1 MRIGFTKF
9 CIHIYF
15 CSVGCTLLVEE
26 RSKESSAQ
34 NLLPRVSIRGD
45 CELRHRQCVWKQ
57 KWSLKW
63 FSINFSVLSN
73 DSSACVCVCVWQVVV
88 NINKLSGGIYFRR
101 AGPREKVLYLS
112 LSVCAPVLSVPLA
125 GIVALPRSANWIHKE
140 KGPSFQ
146 DFLISGRE
154 QLASEVHGR
163 CVWNERKSNVR
174 NKPNPHTFFVTSHMG
189 ANLETVS
196 SRKFT

>member
-1 MRIGFTKF
+1 VVFTF
-9 CIHIYF
+9 
-15 CSVGCTLLVEE
+15 GELDLVK
-26 RSKESSAQ
+26 R
-34 NLLPRVSIRGD
+34 
-45 CELRHRQCVWKQ
+45 
-57 KWSLKW
+57 
-63 FSINFSVLSN
+63 FSI
-73 DSSACVCVCVWQVVV
+73 
-88 NINKLSGGIYFRR
+88 
-101 AGPREKVLYLS
+101 S
-112 LSVCAPVLSVPLA
+112 LCLSVPLSCLCSLA
-125 GIVALPRSANWIHKE
+125 GIVALPRSANWNHKE

-174 NKPNPHTFFVTSHMG
+174 NKPNPHTLFVTSHMG

>member
-1 MRIGFTKF
+1 MMLIEDFLDGVDVFSTNKSWNPWNGNF
-9 CIHIYF
+9 
-15 CSVGCTLLVEE
+15 E
-26 RSKESSAQ
+26 
-34 NLLPRVSIRGD
+34 LLPGGD
-45 CELRHRQCVWKQ
+45 HMPRLHAGFVMQAILCGGNWCSSKGCGGEREQTFRWYLLSASWTSWKG
-57 KWSLKW
+57 S
-63 FSINFSVLSN
+63 
-73 DSSACVCVCVWQVVV
+73 
-88 NINKLSGGIYFRR
+88 
-101 AGPREKVLYLS
+101 LS
-112 LSVCAPVLSVPLA
+112 LSLCLCPCPVCVSLA
-125 GIVALPRSANWIHKE
+125 GIVALPRSANWNHKE

-163 CVWNERKSNVR
+163 CVWNERKSKVR

>member
-1 MRIGFTKF
+1 
-9 CIHIYF
+9 
-15 CSVGCTLLVEE
+15 VEE
-26 RSKESSAQ
+26 TDVVAK
-34 NLLPRVSIRGD
+34 D
-45 CELRHRQCVWKQ
+45 
-57 KWSLKW
+57 
-63 FSINFSVLSN
+63 
-73 DSSACVCVCVWQVVV
+73 VVV
-88 NINKLSGGIYFRR
+88 NMNKLSGGIYFRR

-112 LSVCAPVLSVPLA
+112 LSVCAPVLSVSLA

>member
-1 MRIGFTKF
+1 VPLS
-9 CIHIYF
+9 CL
-15 CSVGCTLLVEE
+15 CS
-26 RSKESSAQ
+26 
-34 NLLPRVSIRGD
+34 
-45 CELRHRQCVWKQ
+45 
-57 KWSLKW
+57 
-63 FSINFSVLSN
+63 
-73 DSSACVCVCVWQVVV
+73 
-88 NINKLSGGIYFRR
+88 
-101 AGPREKVLYLS
+101 
-112 LSVCAPVLSVPLA
+112 LA
-125 GIVALPRSANWIHKE
+125 GIVALPRSANWNHKE

-154 QLASEVHGR
+154 QLASEIHGR